1 MNDKKES
8 GDMKVWAIRVI
19 GTQKYLLQGHTSH
32 TFSEPME
39 GKPIRF
45 HPTKRGAANTLSTWL
60 QGYYNFS
67 IRGGERFIKRE
78 NRKREYMEIVEYD
91 LTEVK

>member
-8 GDMKVWAIRVI
+8 GDMKVWAIRVK
-19 GTQKYLLQGHTSH
+19 GTQKYLPYGHTSH

-39 GKPIRF
+39 GESIRF

-60 QGYYNFS
+60 QGYHNFS
-67 IRGGERFIKRE
+67 FREGERYIKRE
-78 NRKREYMEIVEYD
+78 NRKREDMEIVEYD